1 MPVFEVRPRFTVT
14 PITVVADSEDDARDA
29 ADRVLS
35 AAGSY
40 SSSDM
45 RAAEVKRLGVLQ
57 ILEEIQN
64 GDLDEF
70 TAEMVGEVIVAV
82 NTLQAMVTSLERRSA
97 KAFLDGTAARVLL
110 DTVKDFLAGI

>member
-1 MPVFEVRPRFTVT
+1 
-14 PITVVADSEDDARDA
+14 
-29 ADRVLS
+29 
-35 AAGSY
+35 
-40 SSSDM
+40 M

-57 ILEEIQN
+57 ALEEIQN

-70 TAEMVGEVIVAV
+70 TAEMVGEVNVAV